1 MMLKNQCN
9 LPQIRDPFGSLF
21 SRLLQ
26 DSIDGSDSSR
36 STARTTPRTNIAEN
50 DTAYELS
57 YELPGVTE
65 QDINVQL
72 QDKTLTV
79 TAERKD
85 ARDQTKDTRW
95 HRMEHRYGQYS
106 RAICLPVDADGEGI
120 EAVYEAGVLTVTVPK
135 RAEAQPAKIT
145 VRKA

>member
-1 MMLKNQCN
+1 MLKNQCN

-26 DSIDGSDSSR
+26 DSIDSSDSSR

-79 TAERKD
+79 TAER
-85 ARDQTKDTRW
+85 
-95 HRMEHRYGQYS
+95 
-106 RAICLPVDADGEGI
+106 
-120 EAVYEAGVLTVTVPK
+120 
-135 RAEAQPAKIT
+135 
-145 VRKA
+145 

>member
-1 MMLKNQCN
+1 MLKNECS
-9 LPQIRDPFGSLF
+9 LPQIRDPFGNLF
-21 SRLLQ
+21 ARLLE
-26 DSIDGSDSSR
+26 GSSDAPDASAQA
-36 STARTTPRTNIAEN
+36 TNRTTPRTNIAES
-50 DTAYELS
+50 DVAYELS
-57 YELPGVTE
+57 YELPGLTE

-85 ARDQTKDTRW
+85 ARDEAKGTRW
-95 HRMEHRYGQYS
+95 HRLEHRYGQYA
-106 RAICLPVDADGEGI
+106 RAIKLPSDANNDGV

-135 RAEAQPAKIT
+135 RAEASPARIT